1 MSDSI
6 ELEKLAELH
15 QRGVLSAEEFARA
28 KERLLSGST
37 AKPHAASGEI
47 PGMAA
52 INELRRSREDRW
64 LGGVCGGISRITGID
79 AWIWRL
85 LFTLLVL
92 CVGTGLFVYVLLWI
106 FVPEDQ

>member
-1 MSDSI
+1 VSDSI

-15 QRGVLSAEEFARA
+15 RRGVLSDEEFARA
-28 KERLLSGST
+28 KERVLNGST
-37 AKPHAASGEI
+37 RPHAAKSDS
-47 PGMAA
+47 PAMAA
-52 INELRRSREDRW
+52 INELRRSRDDRW

-79 AWIWRL
+79 TWIWRL

-92 CVGTGLFVYVLLWI
+92 CVGTGLFVYLLLWI

>member
-28 KERLLSGST
+28 KERLLNGSA
-37 AKPHAASGEI
+37 AKPHAAQGEI

-92 CVGTGLFVYVLLWI
+92 CVGTGLFVYILLWI

>member
-28 KERLLSGST
+28 KERLLSGSS
-37 AKPHAASGEI
+37 AKPAGASSDI
-47 PGMAA
+47 PGVAA
-52 INELRRSREDRW
+52 INELRRSSQDRW

-92 CVGTGLFVYVLLWI
+92 CVGTGLFVYILLWI

>member
-28 KERLLSGST
+28 KERLLSGSA